1 MHQTLYI
8 SRELEAGNHLH
19 KALSEKGFEI
29 IASPM
34 IRTESVPFEPKTF
47 RSGWI
52 FFSSK
57 QAVSHF
63 FAEKPETGKCELAAI
78 GEGTARHLARY
89 GEVAFTGHVA
99 ETEIVAKE
107 FKKVAGRKKVY
118 FPVSDQS
125 VRTVQQALPASQVVD
140 IVCYRTI
147 ESPVPVGSPDILVFS
162 SPSNVKAYLKAN
174 KILAT
179 QKTIAFGKT
188 TGTALRENGVA
199 SIVISKGTSDKAL
212 LDAINE
218 ALTS

>member
-19 KALSEKGFEI
+19 KALSEKGFKI
-29 IASPM
+29 IAEPM
-34 IRTESVPFEPKTF
+34 IRTESVPFEPKSF

-57 QAVSHF
+57 HAVAHF
-63 FAEKPETGKCELAAI
+63 FAQNPEIGKCELAAI
-78 GEGTARHLARY
+78 GEGTARYLARH

-99 ETEIVAKE
+99 DTEAVAKE

-118 FPVSDQS
+118 FPISDQS

-140 IVCYRTI
+140 LVCYTTI
-147 ESPVPVGSPDILVFS
+147 ESPVSVGSPDILVFS
-162 SPSNVKAYLKAN
+162 SPSNVRAYLKAN
-174 KILAT
+174 KILAS
-179 QKTIAFGKT
+179 QKTVAFGKT
-188 TGTALRENGVA
+188 TGTTLLESGAA
-199 SIVISKGTSDKAL
+199 SPVISKGTSDKAL

-218 ALTS
+218 ALAS